1 MSCKRPTLIKNKF
14 ISTLIATCG
23 ILFGISYVFP
33 MSAFSVYLT
42 SYIHEKQDFVTMH
55 YGFFMNLIYAFSMT
69 FGMSLG
75 GILELKLGF
84 ILTTLS
90 GLLIILI
97 ANLFFLNVQN
107 IWFCYALTF
116 FIASGAGIANSL
128 TGKNLAFYNPDKKGL
143 LISGMMAITILFGGG
158 FSLFGEKLIN
168 PDGYT
173 LKWDEEYYKYEY
185 SSRTY
190 IYFTFG
196 FFSIPIGTIIFL
208 LLIVEYKKNKSEA
221 LKEEEPDKKE
231 ETNEENNIKNT
242 EKDYENEID
251 NNKNEEGDI
260 IIEKELK
267 TMNKKRNLKKII
279 KTLRFWRLSFIQFLI
294 TFSFSFILGT
304 GRTFGALIGIDGRVL
319 QFLML
324 LQSFALVLVG
334 PILGIFVDKKGPLNL
349 LRIGSLLCMIPGL
362 LLTFFT
368 RNTFV
373 FTVSFVISVL
383 ALITV
388 IVCFAPFIME
398 VYGIQE
404 SVIIG
409 GIMNVFS
416 KLSEIITT
424 VGAFVISLFYS
435 KDEII
440 RPYQIMYITGAVCC
454 LLSFVLLMFESM
466 EKYNYKEDEEGLGN
480 LVENG
485 RFTEALKENA

>member
-1 MSCKRPTLIKNKF
+1 
-14 ISTLIATCG
+14 
-23 ILFGISYVFP
+23 
-33 MSAFSVYLT
+33 
-42 SYIHEKQDFVTMH
+42 
-55 YGFFMNLIYAFSMT
+55 
-69 FGMSLG
+69 
-75 GILELKLGF
+75 
-84 ILTTLS
+84 
-90 GLLIILI
+90 
-97 ANLFFLNVQN
+97 
-107 IWFCYALTF
+107 LTF
-116 FIASGAGIANSL
+116 FIVPGAGIANSL
-128 TGKNLAFYNPDKKGL
+128 SGKNLAFFKLDKKAL
-143 LISGMMAITILFGGG
+143 LMSGMMVITTVLLGG
-158 FSLFGEKLIN
+158 FSIFGEKLIN

-173 LKWDEEYYKYEY
+173 LKRNEEYYKYKY

-231 ETNEENNIKNT
+231 EMNEENNIKNT

-251 NNKNEEGDI
+251 NNKTEEGDI

-267 TMNKKRNLKKII
+267 TMNKTRNLKKII

-304 GRTFGALIGIDGRVL
+304 GRTFGALIGIDGNVL

-349 LRIGSLLCMIPGL
+349 LRIGSLICMIPGL
-362 LLTFFT
+362 LLTFLT
-368 RNTFV
+368 RNTLA

-383 ALITV
+383 ALITIV
-388 IVCFAPFIME
+388 VCFAPFIME

-404 SVIIG
+404 SVILG
-409 GIMNVFS
+409 GIMSVFS
-416 KLSEIITT
+416 KLSEVITT
-424 VGAFVISLFYS
+424 VVAFVISLFYS

-440 RPYQIMYITGAVCC
+440 TPYQIMYITGVGCC

-466 EKYNYKEDEEGLGN
+466 EKHKYEEDGEDLGN
-480 LVENG
+480 LVANG
-485 RFTEALKENA
+485 RFTEALNENA

>member
-1 MSCKRPTLIKNKF
+1 M
-14 ISTLIATCG
+14 
-23 ILFGISYVFP
+23 
-33 MSAFSVYLT
+33 
-42 SYIHEKQDFVTMH
+42 
-55 YGFFMNLIYAFSMT
+55 
-69 FGMSLG
+69 
-75 GILELKLGF
+75 
-84 ILTTLS
+84 
-90 GLLIILI
+90 
-97 ANLFFLNVQN
+97 NVQN
-107 IWFCYALTF
+107 ICYILTF
-116 FIASGAGIANSL
+116 FIVPGAGIANSL
-128 TGKNLAFYNPDKKGL
+128 SGKNLASFKLDKKAL
-143 LISGMMAITILFGGG
+143 LMSGMMAITTVLLGG
-158 FSLFGEKLIN
+158 FSIFGEKLIN

-173 LKWDEEYYKYEY
+173 LKRNEEYYKYKY

-221 LKEEEPDKKE
+221 LKEEESDKKE

-466 EKYNYKEDEEGLGN
+466 EKYNYKEDDEDLGN

>member
-1 MSCKRPTLIKNKF
+1 
-14 ISTLIATCG
+14 
-23 ILFGISYVFP
+23 
-33 MSAFSVYLT
+33 
-42 SYIHEKQDFVTMH
+42 
-55 YGFFMNLIYAFSMT
+55 
-69 FGMSLG
+69 
-75 GILELKLGF
+75 
-84 ILTTLS
+84 
-90 GLLIILI
+90 
-97 ANLFFLNVQN
+97 
-107 IWFCYALTF
+107 
-116 FIASGAGIANSL
+116 
-128 TGKNLAFYNPDKKGL
+128 
-143 LISGMMAITILFGGG
+143 
-158 FSLFGEKLIN
+158 
-168 PDGYT
+168 
-173 LKWDEEYYKYEY
+173 
-185 SSRTY
+185 
-190 IYFTFG
+190 
-196 FFSIPIGTIIFL
+196 
-208 LLIVEYKKNKSEA
+208 
-221 LKEEEPDKKE
+221 
-231 ETNEENNIKNT
+231 
-242 EKDYENEID
+242 
-251 NNKNEEGDI
+251 
-260 IIEKELK
+260 
-267 TMNKKRNLKKII
+267 MNKTRNLKKII

-383 ALITV
+383 ALVTV

-409 GIMNVFS
+409 GVMNVFS